1 MFRRI
6 ACAFLAL
13 SWVFPVHAQTERLSN
28 GRFNTDLSGWQLESG
43 AFSSWSSTDADS
55 NPTSG
60 SVILSRTTASSG
72 SGFELGLSQ
81 CLSWSER
88 RGVNVRARIL
98 LPGGSDAQAAL
109 VVIPYAS
116 PDCSGPVL
124 AGSLVRAYTT
134 PRDVWIRAST
144 FFNWLPSARSLKLA
158 LAMRNPSG
166 PASVRFD
173 EVSLRDTA
181 QVGHHLSGT
190 WYNAAWN
197 GQGFVLDL
205 ANPQDSTAAAPFFG
219 GWYTWSEAMPG
230 QRNWWTIQGAL
241 DANAVVFSVYETRD
255 GRYLDPAP
263 VNHATIGQGEIFFS
277 SCTQASLFAFVNGR
291 SVEFP
296 LERLTP
302 VPNPSECASYFP

>member
-1 MFRRI
+1 MFSRI
-6 ACAFLAL
+6 ACAILAL

-144 FFNWLPSARSLKLA
+144 FFNWLLSARSLKFA

-219 GWYTWSEAMPG
+219 GWYTWSEAMP
-230 QRNWWTIQGAL
+230 
-241 DANAVVFSVYETRD
+241 VS
-255 GRYLDPAP
+255 
-263 VNHATIGQGEIFFS
+263 ATG
-277 SCTQASLFAFVNGR
+277 GR
-291 SVEFP
+291 SKARWMPMPSCSRCTRHAMAVTSIRRRSTTRRSVRARSFSLAARRQVYSP
-296 LERLTP
+296 L
-302 VPNPSECASYFP
+302 